1 MGEKLKPD
9 VVLKEYWNNNEQY
22 ADFFNAVLFAGR
34 QVIKAEQLE
43 ERDTEESNVLELGDK
58 TDSITAARD
67 LFRVIKTA
75 MGVEFSLV
83 GIENQDKIHYGMPI
97 RVMNLDAYAYNKQ
110 WKRLKEK
117 YKDEKGM
124 TEDEYLS
131 HMRKEDKFLPVV
143 TVVIYYGE
151 KSWDGARDL
160 HGVLNIPKEIRP
172 FVGNYPMHLVEV
184 VDNNLQFENAD
195 NRDLFQ
201 LFNLVYNSSLD
212 KKERIQR
219 AQEYENSHSID
230 KDVVRVLA
238 ATNNVK
244 IEKIEKGEGLK
255 VCTLFEEIAKDSRVE
270 ERAECILNLLEEYG
284 EIPEKLRKQVVEQT
298 NFEILKVWLKIA
310 AKVNSIEEFEK
321 AIGSSL
327 K

>member
-9 VVLKEYWNNNEQY
+9 VVLKEYWNNNERY

-83 GIENQDKIHYGMPI
+83 GIENQDKIHYGMPV

-117 YKDEKGM
+117 YRDEKGM

-160 HGVLNIPKEIRP
+160 HGVLSIPEEIRP

-212 KKERIQR
+212 KKERMQK

-230 KDVVRVLA
+230 VDVIRVLA
-238 ATNNVK
+238 AANNVK
-244 IEKIEKGEGLK
+244 LEKTDKKERLK
-255 VCTLFEEIAKDSRVE
+255 VCTLFEEIAKDSRIE
-270 ERAECILNLLEEYG
+270 GRTEANIETAQEMIRNNEPIEKIMKYSRLPKETILELQ
-284 EIPEKLRKQVVEQT
+284 KQEDLQPV
-298 NFEILKVWLKIA
+298 
-310 AKVNSIEEFEK
+310 
-321 AIGSSL
+321 
-327 K
+327 